1 MEVNLENMEWL
12 CIGICLGFLLSWLF
26 SLWIESIQDQIQEIK
41 EEEALIPN
49 GLHSAPDLS
58 PYDKDRFCALL
69 KQDSTTMK
77 FQDNEHLQRAS
88 EDHQG

>member
-1 MEVNLENMEWL
+1 MEFNLENMKWL
-12 CIGICLGFLLSWLF
+12 CIGICLGVVFSLLVA
-26 SLWIESIQDQIQEIK
+26 LWIESIQDQIQEIK
-41 EEEALIPN
+41 EEALIPN

-77 FQDNEHLQRAS
+77 FQDNKHLQRAS